1 MYADEAKICRT
12 CGAILEA
19 CSNSAAARV
28 KAAEP
33 EAELMTLADV
43 AEEPASEEN
52 LPAWNCPQCKKSVPG
67 TFDICWNCFTAR
79 DGQVDSEFA
88 EIAAADKTVNW
99 EADPELADIE
109 AADIEAADGLEKR
122 SQADESAKTAP
133 FERQDHSCLRCGS
146 DKIVRSAR
154 VLERGHYSDVS
165 VVVYGDPNALIL
177 KDALYGKLA
186 ADICGRCGHVELHVE
201 NHAELYEHYRK
212 ARG

>member
-88 EIAAADKTVNW
+88 EIAAADRSIVLDEEDGAEEIDIADAE
-99 EADPELADIE
+99 EAKETTFP
-109 AADIEAADGLEKR
+109 KR
-122 SQADESAKTAP
+122 PGRACS
-133 FERQDHSCLRCGS
+133 HCGS
-146 DKIVRSAR
+146 DKIVPNAR
-154 VLERGHYSDVS
+154 VLDRRQHYSDDLS
-165 VVVYGDPNALIL
+165 VVVYGDPGALVF
-177 KDALYGKLA
+177 KDSLYGKLT
-186 ADICGRCGHVELHVE
+186 ADICGQCGHVEFTVD
-201 NHAELYEHYRK
+201 NPAELFEHYRK
-212 ARG
+212 PQR